1 MSVQSKLKEVATK
14 FAVAALSDDGGRP
27 DPSMNADYKELL
39 DTGVSVEQFDEAMR
53 QANREYV
60 ASLLDD
66 NKGKIDIRE
75 IKIMGDYARL
85 INATKEIENPVIR
98 EAAKEFTLSILGSEV
113 RGIAHD
119 IYGRKIDRNDAWN
132 GLAQNAEGALRA
144 AVKGDFANAADKE
157 HGDKFTS
164 VNRFARDYHFG
175 TRDKQIGTAAK
186 LLKLAVLEH
195 GQP

>member
-119 IYGRKIDRNDAWN
+119 IYGRKIDRNDACN
-132 GLAQNAEGALRA
+132 GLAKKAEGRKRLKRPKRRKRLKKPSLRVLCVLRA
-144 AVKGDFANAADKE
+144 KPLN
-157 HGDKFTS
+157 
-164 VNRFARDYHFG
+164 
-175 TRDKQIGTAAK
+175 
-186 LLKLAVLEH
+186 
-195 GQP
+195 